1 MLQTTYIMK
10 KNIFVIS
17 LLAMMVLS
25 VQAKVRLPHLIGD
38 HVPAVWLALP
48 ISDIV
53 AQLATLPPLVR
64 EFRWLNAKIHEGTP
78 S

>member
-25 VQAKVRLPHLIGD
+25 VQAKVRMDSG
-38 HVPAVWLALP
+38 W
-48 ISDIV
+48 
-53 AQLATLPPLVR
+53 
-64 EFRWLNAKIHEGTP
+64 
-78 S
+78 